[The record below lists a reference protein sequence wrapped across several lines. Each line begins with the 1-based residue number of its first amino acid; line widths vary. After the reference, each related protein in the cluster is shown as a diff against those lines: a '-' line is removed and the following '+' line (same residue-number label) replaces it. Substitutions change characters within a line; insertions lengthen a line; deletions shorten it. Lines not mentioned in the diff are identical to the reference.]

1 MNAWDFFDFFFT
13 TSWEL
18 RAEILHAFKSSGTI
32 SCTKKGNVQI
42 LAIYAF
48 YNFLERELGAEN
60 WVFFFN
66 IWTYD
71 FLQKSMQIE
80 DKNKQ
85 IAKIIL
91 RYEQK
96 SSFYT
101 LILDY

>member
-1 MNAWDFFDFFFT
+1 MHEIFLIFFLQLLE
-13 TSWEL
+13 SYVLKSCMHSKALEL
-18 RAEILHAFKSSGTI
+18 FLAL
-32 SCTKKGNVQI
+32 KKGMFKFCLFTHFITFWRKNLEQTT
-42 LAIYAF
+42 F
-48 YNFLERELGAEN
+48 FLI
-60 WVFFFN
+60 FDP
-66 IWTYD
+66 Y

-91 RYEQK
+91 IYEQK